1 MEMND
6 DFSINIP
13 PKNGQNADAFNEF
26 KQTTIYDQNLIEGIN
41 KKVKGLKVKLYINFI
56 FFSLIYKLT
65 NILTRKHLISKKK
78 KKKDKRTP
86 QSFLFH
92 SS

>member
-1 MEMND
+1 MEMNN

-41 KKVKGLKVKLYINFI
+41 KKVKGLKSKI
-56 FFSLIYKLT
+56 IY
-65 NILTRKHLISKKK
+65 
-78 KKKDKRTP
+78 
-86 QSFLFH
+86 
-92 SS
+92 

>member
-1 MEMND
+1 MDHQQTKKGKKGITVHLDILLMEMND

-56 FFSLIYKLT
+56 FF
-65 NILTRKHLISKKK
+65 
-78 KKKDKRTP
+78 P
-86 QSFLFH
+86 
-92 SS
+92 

>member
-1 MEMND
+1 MGWLWTINRLRREKKVFTVHLDILLMEMNN

-56 FFSLIYKLT
+56 FF
-65 NILTRKHLISKKK
+65 
-78 KKKDKRTP
+78 P
-86 QSFLFH
+86 
-92 SS
+92 

>member
-1 MEMND
+1 MEMNN

-41 KKVKGLKVKLYINFI
+41 KKVKGLKAKLYINFI
-56 FFSLIYKLT
+56 FF
-65 NILTRKHLISKKK
+65 
-78 KKKDKRTP
+78 
-86 QSFLFH
+86 FLNL
-92 SS
+92 